1 MEMKIE
7 DRHVKKKLK
16 AKANTKGNKQR
27 IFPGLESNFFFFV
40 KTPTQPIRDLATII
54 II

>member
-1 MEMKIE
+1 MKIE
-7 DRHVKKKLK
+7 DRHVKKKLT
-16 AKANTKGNKQR
+16 AKANTKGNKQA
-27 IFPGLESNFFFFV
+27 ILPGLESYFLFFI